1 LLRYLYSELLT
12 MTNRNKFDLDRT
24 FKWFIIIALT
34 LASIYLF
41 RNVASLLI
49 FSALLSLAL
58 TPLVER
64 LKNWGLGSFFSVFLP
79 ILLLVVLGLG
89 IGAVMISQLADLS
102 SQYGDFEQQIIK
114 KLNQLSNKLPTS
126 IVPEKFEYISD
137 LETLMPE
144 DPQVKSSF
152 LTSAFS
158 STTSVVTG
166 VLLIP
171 VLSFFM
177 LFYRN
182 KFKGLIQWADDF
194 SNQDFVKIG
203 RESKAMIQHYL
214 SGMALV
220 VLIIATLAT
229 LGLWIIGIKFA
240 LLLGVLSAL
249 LTVVP
254 YVGTFVGALIPVTVA
269 FVTKDS
275 VTYPLVV
282 AGMYV
287 VIQTLENNVISPF
300 ILGNSVNLNPL
311 TCIVA
316 LLIFGP
322 FMGLV
327 GLIVAVP
334 VTAIIMIILK
344 HSKRH
349 QALANVL
356 NY

>member
-1 LLRYLYSELLT
+1 
-12 MTNRNKFDLDRT
+12 MTNKENFNLDRT
-24 FKWFIIIALT
+24 FKWYIIIALT
-34 LASIYLF
+34 LAGIYLF
-41 RNVASLLI
+41 KNVASLLI

-64 LKNWGLGSFFSVFLP
+64 LQKIGLGSFFSVFLP

-102 SQYGDFEQQIIK
+102 TQYGDFEQEIIK

-137 LETLMPE
+137 LETLMPD
-144 DPQVKSSF
+144 DPEVKSSF
-152 LTSAFS
+152 FTSAFS
-158 STTSVVTG
+158 STSAIITG
-166 VLLIP
+166 AVLIP
-171 VLSFFM
+171 VISFFT

-182 KFKGLIQWADDF
+182 KFKGLIKWADDF
-194 SNQDFVKIG
+194 SDQDFVKIG
-203 RESKAMIQHYL
+203 KESKSMIQQYL

-220 VLIIATLAT
+220 VFIIATLAT

-240 LLLGVLSAL
+240 LLLGVMSAL

-254 YVGTFVGALIPVTVA
+254 YVGTFVGALIPIMVA

-275 VTYPLVV
+275 FTYPLVV
-282 AGMYV
+282 AGMYI

-316 LLIFGP
+316 LLVFGP
-322 FMGLV
+322 FMGLI
-327 GLIVAVP
+327 GLVVAVP

-349 QALANVL
+349 KALANVL